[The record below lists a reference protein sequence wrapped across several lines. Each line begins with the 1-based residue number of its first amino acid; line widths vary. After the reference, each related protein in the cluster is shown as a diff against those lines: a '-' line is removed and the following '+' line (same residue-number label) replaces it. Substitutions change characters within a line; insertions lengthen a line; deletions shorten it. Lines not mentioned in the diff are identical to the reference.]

1 MRTRAARRGPN
12 LTAKRTASRIKRHI
26 RTRAYQAERVVQ
38 RGLLVGT
45 SIRGLDVTAYLF
57 NPDDS
62 KPILVLAFAVS
73 F

>member
-1 MRTRAARRGPN
+1 MRVTQ
-12 LTAKRTASRIKRHI
+12 
-26 RTRAYQAERVVQ
+26 RTRAYQADRVVQ

-45 SIRGLDVTAYLF
+45 SIRRLDVTAYVF

-62 KPILVLAFAVS
+62 KPIFVLAFAAS